1 VGRRLPQRR
10 VDLDELKALAHPV
23 RQRILYHLASV
34 GPANSTSIARLFG
47 ESTGTTSYHLRQL
60 ERYGFVE
67 EVRERAKGRERWW
80 RLVPLDVRGLVDEAA
95 QDPGAATVA
104 EELSRIRVQRDRELV
119 DRYLRNRHR
128 FADWDGASMFSSSI
142 ARLTKEELARF
153 TEEYVELLSRYYRP
167 PDEARPG
174 DRPVAVFFSAFPW
187 PGEVDRT

>member
-142 ARLTKEELARF
+142 SRLTKEELARF